1 MDMKSEALK
10 GRGYSRVNFEH
21 VFV

>member
-21 VFV
+21 IFV